1 MRGFVAPISFG
12 ALLGILA
19 IVTVVGV
26 GLSVVLHQTHLIPI
40 LIGVILGVGLVYILL
55 TFNAPETD
63 VGATTVP
70 GAGGTV
76 AGSQTATPGT
86 AAAAAPGPGAP
97 PAPVDPV
104 DLEPG
109 YDPVEEADR
118 LDSGAS
124 SPTSGGKNS
133 Q

>member
-12 ALLGILA
+12 ALLAILA

-26 GLSVVLHQTHLIPI
+26 GVSVVLHQTHLIPI
-40 LIGVILGVGLVYILL
+40 LIGVILAVGLVYILL

-63 VGATTVP
+63 TAATTP
-70 GAGGTV
+70 PEAGGAV
-76 AGSQTATPGT
+76 AGSQTATAGT

-97 PAPVDPV
+97 PTSIDPV

-118 LDSGAS
+118 LDSGES
-124 SPTSGGKNS
+124 SSTSGGKDS